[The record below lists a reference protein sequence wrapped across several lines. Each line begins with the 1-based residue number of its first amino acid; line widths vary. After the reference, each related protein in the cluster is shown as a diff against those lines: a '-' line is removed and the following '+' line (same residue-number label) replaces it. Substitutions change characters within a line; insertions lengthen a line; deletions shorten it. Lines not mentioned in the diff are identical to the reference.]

1 MSSTINTVS
10 PSRTN
15 NRKATMIQTMYN
27 KLTDE
32 QREAALAKSQTMNPF
47 IFDVSNDR
55 EITDLL
61 QDAVDFGHKVNL
73 PQGAYTTL
81 VDEAY
86 GTYFHLVSP
95 KGEVVETWELAHDL
109 AGWSDTDLKWCGLNR
124 NGTIRATRKSTTK
137 RTKRT
142 KRSTRN

>member
-1 MSSTINTVS
+1 
-10 PSRTN
+10 
-15 NRKATMIQTMYN
+15 MIQTMYN